1 MTYRKQYEEWLSSPH
16 LDEEEKKQL
25 ECMDE
30 EERQD
35 AFYRDLE
42 FGTAGMRGRMGLG
55 PNRMNRYMIRLAAK
69 GTGYDAGQRQQ
80 SGCCIR
86 YQEQFPSL
94 R

>member
-25 ECMDE
+25 EYMDE

-42 FGTAGMRGRMGLG
+42 FGTAGMRGRMGTPG
-55 PNRMNRYMIRLAAK
+55 RRV
-69 GTGYDAGQRQQ
+69 QRQGLLGE
-80 SGCCIR
+80 SEIR
-86 YQEQFPSL
+86 KEAFRYKVICEE
-94 R
+94 

>member
-1 MTYRKQYEEWLSSPH
+1 MTYRKQYKEWLSSPH

-69 GTGYDAGQRQQ
+69 GLAMMLG
-80 SGCCIR
+80 SGSKVAVG